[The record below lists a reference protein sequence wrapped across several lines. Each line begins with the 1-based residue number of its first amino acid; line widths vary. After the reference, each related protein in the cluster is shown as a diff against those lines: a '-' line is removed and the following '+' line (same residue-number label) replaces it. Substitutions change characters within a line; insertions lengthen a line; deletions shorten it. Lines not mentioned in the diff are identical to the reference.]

1 MAEDSSLLSQP
12 LSAGSPRRIE
22 IGESGSQTY
31 GVLIVEDT
39 IDLATIVRLTLER
52 LGLRVW
58 HATHGN
64 QAMELFHAQHPDV
77 VLLDL
82 ALPDIP
88 GWRLLEE
95 MRRVPHDGA
104 GPAFVVITAYGD
116 PANRLM
122 GKLQGVDGY
131 LLKPFKLADI
141 ENAVMSALRLQV

>member
-1 MAEDSSLLSQP
+1 MAEDSSLLHQP
-12 LSAGSPRRIE
+12 LPERAPRQGE
-22 IGESGSQTY
+22 TGESGSRTY

-39 IDLATIVRLTLER
+39 VDLATIVRLTLER
-52 LGLRVW
+52 LGFRVW
-58 HATHGN
+58 HATHGD

-104 GPAFVVITAYGD
+104 GPAYVVITAYGD

-141 ENAVMSALRLQV
+141 ENAVMSVLRLQV